1 MTMTCVWHKH
11 VIRVHYKET
20 DQMGVVH
27 HGNYISWFEIG
38 RTEWM
43 RANGIA
49 YSRMESQGLML
60 PVLDLGVKYR
70 KSAYYDDCIA
80 IYTKIASLSA
90 ARLEFGYEVRKVE
103 NTQSTLS
110 VNEGEVVAPEGE
122 LLASGTTLHMWI
134 NKEWKPVRIDKTAP
148 EVYTLL
154 QSSFQE

>member
-1 MTMTCVWHKH
+1 MTHIWHKH
-11 VIRVHYKET
+11 VMRVHYKET

-27 HGNYISWFEIG
+27 HANYISWFEIG

-43 RANGIA
+43 RANDVA
-49 YSRMESQGLML
+49 YSKMESLGLML
-60 PVLDLGVKYR
+60 PVLGVDVKYR

-90 ARLEFGYEVRKVE
+90 ARLEFGYEVRKIG
-103 NTQSTLS
+103 NAQSLLS
-110 VNEGEVVAPEGE
+110 SNEEEIATPEGE

-134 NKEWKPVRIDKTAP
+134 NRGWKPVRIDKTAP

-154 QSSFQE
+154 QSNFQR

>member
-1 MTMTCVWHKH
+1 MTHVWHKH

-27 HGNYISWFEIG
+27 HANYISWFEMG

-49 YSRMESQGLML
+49 YSKMESLGLML
-60 PVLDLGVKYR
+60 PVLDLVIKYR
-70 KSAYYDDCIA
+70 QPAYYDDCIA

-90 ARLEFGYEVRKVE
+90 ARLEFGYEVRKIG
-103 NTQSTLS
+103 NAQSTIS
-110 VNEGEVVAPEGE
+110 VNGEESVIPEGE

-134 NKEWKPVRIDKTAP
+134 NQDWKPVRIDKAAP
-148 EVYTLL
+148 EVWTLL
-154 QSSFQE
+154 QSNFQE